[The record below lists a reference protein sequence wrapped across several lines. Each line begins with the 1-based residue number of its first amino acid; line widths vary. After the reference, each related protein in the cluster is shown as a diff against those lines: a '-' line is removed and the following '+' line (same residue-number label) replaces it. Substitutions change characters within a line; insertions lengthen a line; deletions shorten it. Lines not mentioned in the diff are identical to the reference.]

1 MGLLFRLALR
11 NLKCGIGVGL
21 ILFMGCGWA
30 VAQNS
35 TTQKDVTAIIQKS
48 VEANNRDW
56 NADPNFDYFERD
68 RGSDGTKTYE
78 VTNILGT
85 PYERLIEINGKPL
98 VGQQKEQEQKKFDA
112 MLSQRRSETPEQRAQ
127 RIAKN
132 EADRKRD
139 HEMLAQLTKAFD
151 FKLQGEQKIG
161 KHKVYVLKATPRRGY
176 HPPNRDTEV
185 LPGME
190 GRLWIDEATCQWVKV
205 EAHVIHPVSIEGV
218 LARVEPGT
226 RFELE
231 KAPVQDDI
239 WLTTHYAMK
248 ASAKVLFLVPHHSQ
262 DDETYFNYHPSPAS
276 SPTQSSGSFQ
286 SSPNEPSAYADS
298 RPANR

>member
-1 MGLLFRLALR
+1 MGFRFVLR
-11 NLKCGIGVGL
+11 KLKCGLVVGL
-21 ILFMGCGWA
+21 ILLMACGWV
-30 VAQNS
+30 VAQNPA
-35 TTQKDVTAIIQKS
+35 TQKDVTAIIQKS
-48 VEANNRDW
+48 VEANDRDW

-68 RGSDGTKTYE
+68 RNPDGTKTYE

-98 VGQQKEQEQKKFDA
+98 IAQQKQQEQKKFDA
-112 MLSQRRSETPEQRAQ
+112 MLSQRRSETSEQRAQ

-151 FKLQGEQKIG
+151 FKLLGEQKIG
-161 KHKVYVLKATPRRGY
+161 RRKVYALKATPRHGY

-185 LPGME
+185 LPGMQ
-190 GRLWIDEATCQWVKV
+190 GRLWIDETTYQWVKV
-205 EAHVIHPVSIEGV
+205 EAHVIRPVSIEGF
-218 LARVEPGT
+218 LAQVEPGT

-231 KAPVQDDI
+231 KEPVQGDI
-239 WLTTHYAMK
+239 WLTTHYEMK
-248 ASAKVLFLVPHHSQ
+248 ASAKVFFLIPHHSQ

-276 SPTQSSGSFQ
+276 SADQTPGSSQ

-298 RPANR
+298 RPPNR